1 MNNGISAL
9 ISKDRFPLSPFVHRR
24 RNINKRCKSMY
35 KHDDTTFDGN
45 KFLMAEFVQ
54 KYQSIDKKFV

>member
-1 MNNGISAL
+1 
-9 ISKDRFPLSPFVHRR
+9 
-24 RNINKRCKSMY
+24 MY